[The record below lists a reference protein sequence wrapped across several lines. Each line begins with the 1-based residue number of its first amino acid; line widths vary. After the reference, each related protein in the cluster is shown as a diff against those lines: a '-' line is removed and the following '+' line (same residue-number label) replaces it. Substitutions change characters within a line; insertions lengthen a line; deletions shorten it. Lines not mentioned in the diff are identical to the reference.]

1 MNSRL
6 CAELL
11 QIDNH
16 VFFHILMPCSSIVL
30 LQPSAYPK
38 ISHAKANTCVAVKS
52 SSRAYG
58 LKYLIGK
65 DGVSPVGAEVFARV
79 LNQISITGGNMAAF
93 QGGVLIREKGSGII
107 VGSVGVSGAAGDEDE
122 FCALSG
128 VKECMMGEQ
137 LVTEPLEHSCKTI
150 SSLRYGV

>member
-1 MNSRL
+1 
-6 CAELL
+6 
-11 QIDNH
+11 
-16 VFFHILMPCSSIVL
+16 VL

-150 SSLRYGV
+150 SNL